1 MLSILCIFTIALS
14 AAFYDVSTGKIPNV
28 ICVYGVISG
37 VAYALLDTV
46 YTVADCLTGI
56 AIPVLILFL
65 VYRLRIIG
73 AGDVKLYSAIG
84 AYMGKNII
92 IIIGLSFLMAAMVGM
107 FRIIARIVNYL
118 CCVRIGTD
126 RRKVPMVFK
135 TSTICFSI
143 PIAVSVVMF
152 FVQEVLLGKI

>member
-1 MLSILCIFTIALS
+1 MLSILCIFTIALA

-28 ICVYGVISG
+28 LCFYGVISG
-37 VAYALLDTV
+37 AAYALLDTV
-46 YTVADCLTGI
+46 YTVADCLMGI
-56 AIPVLILFL
+56 AIPILVLFL
-65 VYRLRIIG
+65 VYRLRVIG

-92 IIIGLSFLMAAMVGM
+92 IIIGLSFFMAAMVGL
-107 FRIIARIVNYL
+107 FRIIARTVNYL
-118 CCVRIGTD
+118 CCVRRNTN
-126 RRKVPMVFK
+126 RRKAAMVFK

-152 FVQEVLLGKI
+152 FVQEVLLGKV